1 MSQRVEAPIDLQRPV
16 DKSPLAMDV
25 GLIHSEQY
33 SVFPRLRG
41 AKRCYA
47 GYAARRNSPLNARAF
62 QRRSEVPMPHA
73 QKAATITGAQLRHLL
88 RVTDATSRAP
98 ERDRL
103 VLLLGL
109 TCAMRVTEI
118 ARVTVDDVLLPSGAV
133 RAEVSLRAT
142 ITKGCRQRC
151 VFLTHP
157 DTRQAL
163 DAYIEWRWAKGYG
176 TELDRRRYRGL
187 APATALIVSRRGGA
201 FQLNRKPRML
211 AGGEEEDYWACDAL
225 QAHVSGLY
233 RAAGLRECSSH
244 TGRRTFANRLLAKGQ
259 DPETIQQLLGH
270 AHLDHTDAYLDVRP
284 EVLEAMFAS
293 AI

>member
-1 MSQRVEAPIDLQRPV
+1 M
-16 DKSPLAMDV
+16 
-25 GLIHSEQY
+25 
-33 SVFPRLRG
+33 
-41 AKRCYA
+41 RCYA
-47 GYAARRNSPLNARAF
+47 GYAARGDLPLNTRVV

-73 QKAATITGAQLRHLL
+73 QKAATITGAQIRHLL

-118 ARVTVDDVLLPSGAV
+118 ARVLVEDVLLPSGTV
-133 RAEVSLRAT
+133 RPEVSLRAA

-151 VFLTHP
+151 VFLTHA

-163 DAYIEWRWAKGYG
+163 DAYVEWRWDKGYG

-201 FQLNRKPRML
+201 FQLNRKPRTL

-244 TGRRTFANRLLAKGQ
+244 TGRRTFANRLLARGQ

-270 AHLDHTDAYLDVRP
+270 AHLDHTDAYLDVDAK
-284 EVLEAMFAS
+284 VLEAMFRS
-293 AI
+293 AL